1 MITRRYVVHG
11 RVQGVGFRWFVAR
24 QATRLGLVGFARNLD
39 DGSVEVV
46 AQGEPSALES
56 LAEALRRGPSMAR
69 VSSVENTDFP
79 HDQTSFTSFET
90 H

>member
-1 MITRRYVVHG
+1 MITRRFVVHG

-24 QATRLGLVGFARNLD
+24 QAARLGVVGFARNLE

-46 AQGEPSALES
+46 AQGEVSALES
-56 LAEALRRGPSMAR
+56 LAEALRRGPAMAR
-69 VSSVENTDFP
+69 VSHVETTDVP
-79 HDQTSFTSFET
+79 HDLTSFGSFET

>member
-46 AQGEPSALES
+46 AQGEASALES